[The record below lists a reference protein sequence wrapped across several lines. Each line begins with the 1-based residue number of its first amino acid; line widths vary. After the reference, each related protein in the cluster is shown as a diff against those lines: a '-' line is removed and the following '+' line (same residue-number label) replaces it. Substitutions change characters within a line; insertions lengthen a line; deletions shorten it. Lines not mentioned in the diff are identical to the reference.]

1 VSHSH
6 PHHHAHG
13 HAAPRRAAEAVPK
26 WSLLRASL
34 GERLAGVALLLA
46 TLWALVFWALQS

>member
-34 GERLAGVALLLA
+34 AERLAGVALLLA